1 MAEDKPKSK
10 VQKFRALS
18 APDKWLFLRAVWWLL
33 VARVMLAVV
42 PFDKL
47 VSRLTSGDAAAQSLP
62 DKALLDRVGFAV
74 AAAAANVPWRSD
86 CFPQTIAAHKLL
98 RRAGIASIIHFGV
111 EREGEGALNGHAW
124 LTCGDTVVTGDGELE
139 RYTEIHQVKT

>member
-1 MAEDKPKSK
+1 MAEDEPKSK

-33 VARVMLAVV
+33 VARVMLSVV
-42 PFDKL
+42 PFDRL
-47 VSRLTSGDAAAQSLP
+47 ISRLSSTDWAIQSPP
-62 DKALLDRVGFAV
+62 DRDFLERIGFAV